1 MKLQGTMSQGFQLLS
16 LYSKFSSLLNWLL
29 SQFFTSYSSKQEE
42 QIVMLLYNTIHLKC
56 FIFHADIF
64 QYFFIS
70 AVVPVQVEKCGLKKT
85 ENRSITLVFAPM
97 AEV

>member
-1 MKLQGTMSQGFQLLS
+1 MKLQGMMSQGFQLLS

-56 FIFHADIF
+56 FIFHTDII
-64 QYFFIS
+64 QYFVRS
-70 AVVPVQVEKCGLKKT
+70 AVVPVQVEKGG
-85 ENRSITLVFAPM
+85 
-97 AEV
+97 